1 MLTILSESWNDLQ
14 LIMNTFS
21 SNFTGEGDYVA
32 SADRLL
38 SLNSFVDLTYNARLR
53 DGPLTGS
60 YLFSARLQ

>member
-38 SLNSFVDLTYNARLR
+38 SLNSFVDLEA
-53 DGPLTGS
+53 GPWLGVIYFQRSCDKAGT
-60 YLFSARLQ
+60 